1 MMQANLKFLSSDKDL
16 KVVTTSSTY
25 RGANLQYLPIWLQPW
40 LSQERKVL
48 LIDADMRLPSQHRI
62 WNLLNDAG
70 LSNVLVGQAQLEN
83 DQRSN
88 G

>member
-1 MMQANLKFLSSDKDL
+1 VIAVTSSVPQEGKSTVSANLAAAMAQS
-16 KVVTTSSTY
+16 
-25 RGANLQYLPIWLQPW
+25 G
-40 LSQERKVL
+40 RKVL

-70 LSNVLVGQAQLEN
+70 LSNVLVGQAQLRK

>member
-16 KVVTTSSTY
+16 KVIAVPVPY
-25 RGANLQYLPIWLQPW
+25 PKRANLQLIWLQPW
-40 LSQERKVL
+40 LSQGRKVL

-70 LSNVLVGQAQLEN
+70 LSNVLVGQAQLGK
-83 DQRSN
+83 RSKK
-88 G
+88 